1 MSENSIRGSRDQ
13 ASRVLKSNAYT
24 GRRSGTPD
32 SPNSG
37 QGAASPVPNAGP
49 GSPTST
55 TSSVTNHHPVSHVQ
69 HHPNHRPYTQ
79 RGRHRGDGGYFGG
92 HNHLGGHHSGSY
104 RRPSPPIP
112 GPPFSKALVDFMIKQ
127 WNDFEVNYKKS
138 RGEPV
143 DNGLMPPPAAPT
155 SPRVPTSHMNSPHR
169 GQHTRY
175 PYHQNSTGNSWS
187 VNSGGG
193 RRFSDNG
200 DHSNTGSLRRHHAR
214 DNSSW
219 QRSSI
224 LGNRQNSPNNTLN
237 RPAGPRHLQHPHRP
251 VASPTPPPVAEATSK
266 KAGNAGG
273 SPVVEAAAAQLET
286 LTIKSSEAQQQEV
299 ASTSSET
306 AAAASAARKKNTG
319 YNGPFGAAAS
329 TIPVPFLHLSP
340 GVSHPAADSLANRL
354 GPTVLIAMG
363 LQLHS
368 CRCRQLELT
377 TGLPSAYNVGRE
389 SLLFWRDFPTTVNCC
404 LPPSYLVTKALAKGN
419 FVVCLKPPSTTFAS
433 EGGANGEVRTAEDEK
448 CAVSSTSPND
458 EASRTSPRV
467 KHQQQHQTPSHHQ
480 HQRYIHPPRRRA
492 ATTQSSGSGLQVGT
506 AAFSL
511 PASVAG
517 GSAPRALETASV
529 ASSSFCSLIDQ
540 VDAMS
545 SADQYFTPEPPS
557 SPSSPSV
564 SLSVGVEG
572 AAPSNTAHF
581 FQAPYASGDNSEAAA
596 TAASPTSAQA
606 GAASIATDR

>member
-214 DNSSW
+214 GGHAASPLPQNNSSW

-306 AAAASAARKKNTG
+306 AAAASAARKKNT
-319 YNGPFGAAAS
+319 
-329 TIPVPFLHLSP
+329 
-340 GVSHPAADSLANRL
+340 
-354 GPTVLIAMG
+354 
-363 LQLHS
+363 
-368 CRCRQLELT
+368 
-377 TGLPSAYNVGRE
+377 
-389 SLLFWRDFPTTVNCC
+389 
-404 LPPSYLVTKALAKGN
+404 
-419 FVVCLKPPSTTFAS
+419 

-540 VDAMS
+540 GSFVVHARSCLLCMANCMPFHALQS
-545 SADQYFTPEPPS
+545 EPVCMRS
-557 SPSSPSV
+557 HGLLTPSV
-564 SLSVGVEG
+564 QCS
-572 AAPSNTAHF
+572 PPP
-581 FQAPYASGDNSEAAA
+581 APY
-596 TAASPTSAQA
+596 
-606 GAASIATDR
+606 